1 MGARFSSSRRRPAP
15 APPRGDLVASMQR
28 SASSVG
34 VAFGACEALAAAAH
48 VLANL
53 AFAYFHGKRAYG
65 GAMGLLAALLAL
77 GFGLFVRSAHL
88 GPAPPI
94 RSRSGD
100 SPVSPTSMPVSF
112 V

>member
-1 MGARFSSSRRRPAP
+1 
-15 APPRGDLVASMQR
+15 
-28 SASSVG
+28 
-34 VAFGACEALAAAAH
+34 
-48 VLANL
+48 
-53 AFAYFHGKRAYG
+53 
-65 GAMGLLAALLAL
+65 MGLLAALLAL